1 MRSTESRLLAGL
13 ALVLGMGLVAAGMLI
28 NWVFE
33 AELQRALAGAPRP
46 PRPHALRT
54 ERTGGSELSLSAPA
68 AQTETAGRSMESLE
82 RAPIVPAPAPIIGEV
97 RTRVAWILLV
107 VFGVILLGAVI
118 LTRIFVAAPLRRLL
132 ASVSAFNQ
140 GDPHALIPIRTGRSD
155 LERLG
160 LQINRLLNAAAS
172 SIGADGRQARPEQAS
187 RQEVRLR

>member
-1 MRSTESRLLAGL
+1 
-13 ALVLGMGLVAAGMLI
+13 
-28 NWVFE
+28 
-33 AELQRALAGAPRP
+33 
-46 PRPHALRT
+46 
-54 ERTGGSELSLSAPA
+54 
-68 AQTETAGRSMESLE
+68 MESLE